1 MDEHS
6 RAISQQAGDLLI
18 LLLALL
24 CGAQGEDFPLPR
36 DTGGSSTGG
45 GTRILRVG
53 HWLQEWVPGWPFA
66 LFYFVFRV
74 WLWVCFFILAKGF
87 SFLFLLLT
95 FKRMQIPLGL
105 WFEFQGSLLSF
116 LVDLR
121 VYANFP
127 YSRVYVDLFLLLF
140 FFVGERVYFLVL
152 RQSITESFCFPLSKR
167 EWESILV
174 SGPCSLPFLK

>member
-1 MDEHS
+1 M
-6 RAISQQAGDLLI
+6 
-18 LLLALL
+18 
-24 CGAQGEDFPLPR
+24 
-36 DTGGSSTGG
+36 
-45 GTRILRVG
+45 
-53 HWLQEWVPGWPFA
+53 
-66 LFYFVFRV
+66 
-74 WLWVCFFILAKGF
+74 CFFILAKGF

-167 EWESILV
+167 E
-174 SGPCSLPFLK
+174 